1 MRLLL
6 GSNSTKK
13 SASLASTASPRATE
27 PKTRTLEAP
36 WRAATSRISRFLS
49 LKIFESLPRTRIGDE
64 PARCSQDLRP
74 HFVQD
79 FLSKQASRR
88 TIV

>member
-13 SASLASTASPRATE
+13 SASLARGGSASPRATE

-36 WRAATSRISRFLS
+36 WRAATSRISRFFS
-49 LKIFESLPRTRIGDE
+49 LQRSLRVCLGPVSVTNPRAAAKI
-64 PARCSQDLRP
+64 
-74 HFVQD
+74 
-79 FLSKQASRR
+79 
-88 TIV
+88 